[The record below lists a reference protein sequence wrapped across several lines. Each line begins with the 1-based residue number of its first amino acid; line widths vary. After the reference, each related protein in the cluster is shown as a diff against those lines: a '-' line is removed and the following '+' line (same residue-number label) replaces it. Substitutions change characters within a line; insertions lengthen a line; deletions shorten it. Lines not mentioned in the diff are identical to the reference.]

1 MRPRVVAGE
10 DQPAGSGR
18 LIFTPWLNG
27 ERTPVDDETIRGGFF
42 NLSQSATAGHLAR
55 AVMEGVAFN
64 NRWSLT
70 YVERF
75 VGKKLDPLNFIG
87 GGARSDLWCQIFADV
102 LDRDIRRVSQPMMA
116 NARGA
121 AFIAAVA
128 LGYIGFDDIPRL
140 MEYDGLYH
148 PRPGNREVYDTL
160 YRQFLRLYRA
170 HKKLCQT
177 LNHGLDPIS

>member
-1 MRPRVVAGE
+1 
-10 DQPAGSGR
+10 
-18 LIFTPWLNG
+18 
-27 ERTPVDDETIRGGFF
+27 
-42 NLSQSATAGHLAR
+42 
-55 AVMEGVAFN
+55 MEGVAFN